1 MKTNITRGLGL
12 LALTLSLPTLA
23 QGPLTPPGA
32 PAPTMKTLDQIE
44 PRMPISSLPYT
55 ISNSGSY
62 YLTGILTG
70 QAATNG
76 ITIVANDVTLDLHGF
91 ALVGVTGSL
100 SGIVVSGSRTNVAVR
115 NGSIRSWGSQGV
127 DGGSIRAGRFD
138 HLLVSTNGSTGLEA
152 GTACVINECVAYANG
167 GYGISVADGCV
178 VVHCTASGNR
188 LSGFYGSWS
197 RFEGCTANFNQASGF
212 YVFQYSQIR
221 DCLAIQNED
230 DGIVLGRGCHAVGN
244 SCSLNNS
251 AGTTAYGGIRTFYE
265 DGYIEGNYVHY
276 TAGKGI
282 YVRTNSLDPSIG
294 WTVVRNRTS
303 GPTATA
309 YIYTAGNDVGPIGTA
324 AASTSPWA
332 NLRY

>member
-1 MKTNITRGLGL
+1 MKTNITLGLGL
-12 LALTLSLPTLA
+12 LALTLSFRTLA

-44 PRMPISSLPYT
+44 PRTPIASLPYT

-62 YLTGILTG
+62 YLTSILTG
-70 QAATNG
+70 QAGTNG

-100 SGIVVSGSRTNVAVR
+100 SGILVSGARTNVAVR
-115 NGSIRSWGSQGV
+115 NGSIRNWGSQGV
-127 DGGSIRAGRFD
+127 DGGSVGAGRFD
-138 HLLVSTNGSTGLEA
+138 HLIVSTNGSTGLES
-152 GTACVINECVAYANG
+152 GTACVITECVAYANG
-167 GYGISVADGCV
+167 GYGFSVGESSVIA
-178 VVHCTASGNR
+178 HCTASRNR
-188 LSGFYGSWS
+188 FSGFYGSWS
-197 RFEGCTANFNQASGF
+197 RFEGCTATFNQGSGF

-230 DGIVLGRGCHAVGN
+230 DGIALGQGCHAVGN

-251 AGTTAYGGIRTFYE
+251 TGNTAYGGIRTFYE
-265 DGYIEGNYVHY
+265 DGHIEGNFVHY

-282 YVRTNSLDPSIG
+282 YVKTNLADPSIG
-294 WTVVRNRTS
+294 WTVVRNRTQ
-303 GPTATA
+303 GTTATA
-309 YIYTAGNDVGPIGTA
+309 YIYPGGNDVGPIGTA

-332 NLRY
+332 NLRN